1 MPKTRKG
8 IYHNL
13 KESKYTI
20 SNSEVVFFFSSKV
33 YLQKYLDRYM
43 KNREIFIHRIEKA
56 IGEVPLNMVALADIS
71 LYEEVEKRGY
81 RAWVKGVEMSNEEMY
96 RYALRKMDSDTQNEW
111 FQVINPKT
119 LERMETFVYEEN

>member
-1 MPKTRKG
+1 MPKTQKG

-33 YLQKYLDRYM
+33 YLQKYLDRYL
-43 KNREIFIHRIEKA
+43 KNRQELSIRMERA
-56 IGEVPLNMVALADIS
+56 LGSVPLNLNVLADIS
-71 LYEEVEKRGY
+71 LYETIEKRGF
-81 RAWVKGVEMSNEEMY
+81 RAWVKGVEVDSADLY
-96 RYALRKMDSDTQNEW
+96 RYSLRKMDTEETQEW

-119 LERMETFVYEEN
+119 LERMETFIYE